1 MGQRKTER
9 KLQGHLTVN
18 GVMDIVMIMTMIRVN
33 INEAKAKMSHYLD
46 AAARGERVLIC
57 KRNQPIAELR
67 RLEQQ
72 RTEPRPIGGEKGIV
86 IRPSF
91 FEPMPDEFLEAFEAG
106 STYPAPAASRTRVT
120 ERAS

>member
-1 MGQRKTER
+1 
-9 KLQGHLTVN
+9 
-18 GVMDIVMIMTMIRVN
+18 MDIVMIMTMIRVN
-33 INEAKAKMSHYLD
+33 IHEAKAKLSHYLD
-46 AAARGERVLIC
+46 AVARGERVLIC

-67 RLEQQ
+67 SVEQQ

-106 STYPAPAASRTRVT
+106 STYPAPAAPRTRVA
-120 ERAS
+120 EGASAPYGVRRRGKRSPG